1 MWDIVFALL
10 KDGLLAA
17 AAAVGFSVISDPPRR
32 TISSAALLAAI
43 GHATRY
49 SMQYF
54 ADADLLIASFTGAL
68 VIGFC
73 CIGFSSWLHCPTT
86 VLCIPALL
94 PMIPGIYA
102 YKTIFAITQFIHNAG
117 DSTHAMHYML
127 EVFSNGIITFST
139 VFALVVGVTIP
150 TLLLKKWS
158 FQMTRQKK

>member
-49 SMQYF
+49 SLQYF

-68 VIGFC
+68 IIGFC
-73 CIGFSSWLHCPTT
+73 CIGFSFWLHCPTT

-102 YKTIFAITQFIHNAG
+102 YRTIFAITQFIHNAG

-150 TLLLKKWS
+150 TLLFKKWS